1 MRPWPS
7 GPGVEQ
13 GAPPAI
19 TITYSPSEFE
29 MAAGMRYN
37 QGKLKTKRGLFSPGA
52 IRANRTR
59 AIIHIAWGDVQ

>member
-1 MRPWPS
+1 
-7 GPGVEQ
+7 
-13 GAPPAI
+13 
-19 TITYSPSEFE
+19 

-59 AIIHIAWGDVQ
+59 AIIHIAWGDLQ